1 MVERDGATCRREGV
15 LRFHRSQKTKIS
27 GGAAQ
32 PANRPNGRATG
43 HTANTSETI
52 MSHNKPTDV
61 ESKTEQVL
69 RDLRAV
75 KSKEL
80 VIRQEAHGS
89 TTLIYGVGTS
99 QHRPLES
106 IEQAVQIERIKAK
119 SRENTAEIISFIEPL
134 RLRLQIKR
142 EWLAARSG
150 GRRKPSELQG
160 KYPEAWAA
168 AEEKFVAVAS
178 VHPN

>member
-1 MVERDGATCRREGV
+1 MRRAVARGFSDFTGHKK
-15 LRFHRSQKTKIS
+15 LRFPAEPRSPQID
-27 GGAAQ
+27 Q
-32 PANRPNGRATG
+32 
-43 HTANTSETI
+43 TAEPPGTQNTSETI
-52 MSHNKPTDV
+52 MSHKPTDV